1 MPAASP
7 TDPSALEPE
16 ISAAIVRCAAGDKSA
31 LRLIYDLEAARMVG
45 VAIRI
50 LRRRDLAEEAT
61 HDAFMRIWRGARSFD
76 PSRGS
81 ARAWIY
87 TIVRNQALTI
97 LRDERRFGPEE
108 PAESE
113 LPQPDQALQRLPE
126 SSALRQ
132 CLQQLEAGRRNAIV
146 LAYVHGFSH
155 GELAGRLGMPL
166 GTIKSWI
173 RRGLA
178 SLQEC
183 MG

>member
-1 MPAASP
+1 MPADSSS
-7 TDPSALEPE
+7 DQSALEPE
-16 ISAAIVRCAAGDKSA
+16 VSAAIVRCAAGEKSA

-61 HDAFMRIWRGARSFD
+61 HDAFMRIWRSAHSFD

-97 LRDERRFGPEE
+97 LRDERRLGPEE
-108 PAESE
+108 PAGGD
-113 LPQPDQALQRLPE
+113 LPEPDSALLRLPE
-126 SSALRQ
+126 SSALRL
-132 CLQQLEAGRRNAIV
+132 CLQKLEPGRRNAIV

-155 GELAGRLGMPL
+155 GELAGRLGVPL

-173 RRGLA
+173 RRGLV